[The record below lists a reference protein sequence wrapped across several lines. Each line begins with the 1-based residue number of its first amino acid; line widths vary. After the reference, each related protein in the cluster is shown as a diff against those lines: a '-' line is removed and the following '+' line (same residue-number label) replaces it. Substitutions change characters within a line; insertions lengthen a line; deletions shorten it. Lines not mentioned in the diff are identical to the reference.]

1 MSDCVREMTDAEKAK
16 FIMEILKRGGY
27 NMQQW
32 ERDYLKLILQ
42 EKIDILPYSRKQG
55 YQPTIESINNTP
67 PSTGSSVQHKNDL
80 CDTCINKGKRCYLN
94 EKIACRGY
102 ERIYAE

>member
-32 ERDYLKLILQ
+32 ERDYLKSALQ
-42 EKIDILPYSRKQG
+42 EKIEILL
-55 YQPTIESINNTP
+55 IELVDDVLPN
-67 PSTGSSVQHKNDL
+67 TGSSNDL
-80 CDTCINKGKRCYLN
+80 CDSCINKGNIYYLN
-94 EKIACRGY
+94 EKVACRGY

>member
-1 MSDCVREMTDAEKAK
+1 MSDCVREMTQTEKAK
-16 FIMEILKRGGY
+16 FIMAILERGGY

-32 ERDYLKLILQ
+32 ERDYLKLVLQ
-42 EKIDILPYSRKQG
+42 EKIDMLLYSRKQG
-55 YQPTIESINNTP
+55 YQPTIERIITP
-67 PSTGSSVQHKNDL
+67 PNTGSSVQRQEEL

-94 EKIACRGY
+94 KKVACLGY

>member
-32 ERDYLKLILQ
+32 ERDYLKSVLQ
-42 EKIDILPYSRKQG
+42 EKIELLL
-55 YQPTIESINNTP
+55 IELVNDVL
-67 PSTGSSVQHKNDL
+67 PSTESSVQHKNDL
-80 CDTCINKGKRCYLN
+80 CDSCINKGKRCYLN
-94 EKIACRGY
+94 EKVACRGY
-102 ERIYAE
+102 ERIYTE